1 MHSIR
6 AEDVFTF
13 VLCVQIASC
22 MSTTCDDATPIRKHR
37 IASIGSALY
46 GEYGHVKRNP
56 FWKDCISCPKQLNNV
71 QYAFSYY
78 QQVSSSLGILMVA
91 LCYDDECTDPILLE
105 VARGGCGYGRDSDLQ
120 FKVVEERLAL
130 YVSFMDYSVDAKLRS
145 TQLAYLVLPSSIAE
159 LERIAGRKKVDL
171 VHGSFQDIC
180 SDDSITKSARRPQ
193 SIEDGIV

>member
-1 MHSIR
+1 
-6 AEDVFTF
+6 
-13 VLCVQIASC
+13 
-22 MSTTCDDATPIRKHR
+22 
-37 IASIGSALY
+37 
-46 GEYGHVKRNP
+46 
-56 FWKDCISCPKQLNNV
+56 
-71 QYAFSYY
+71 
-78 QQVSSSLGILMVA
+78 MVA
-91 LCYDDECTDPILLE
+91 LCYDDEWTDPILLE
-105 VARGGCGYGRDSDLQ
+105 VALGGCGYGRDSDLQ

-193 SIEDGIV
+193 SIEDGFV